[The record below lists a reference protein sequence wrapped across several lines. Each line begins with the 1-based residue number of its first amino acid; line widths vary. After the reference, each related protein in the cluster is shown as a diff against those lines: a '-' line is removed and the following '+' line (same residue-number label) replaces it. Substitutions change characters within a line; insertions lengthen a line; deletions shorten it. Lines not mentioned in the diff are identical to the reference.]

1 LFPCGQTAT
10 LAKLRAK
17 TEYVKGEVKA
27 KEKAY
32 LLRKGPKVFG

>member
-1 LFPCGQTAT
+1 MFLYGQTAMLT
-10 LAKLRAK
+10 KLRAK

-27 KEKAY
+27 KVKAY